1 MSVRVLPRGAYLLV
15 AAGIVLAGTAS
26 ARAQDT
32 GGQIPPAQTQ
42 PGGLDPSDPL
52 APLPDLGLAWPDL
65 DDRSDE
71 LIDGQPAP
79 ETAATGPAERRYSV
93 RLDGI
98 DEVKSDLLRSRFDEL
113 SVLKK
118 NDGDAANGAQID
130 RRAREDAELLV
141 QLLRAEGYYDAR
153 VRPLVEPQGDSLV
166 VTLRARLGDLYQL
179 TDVDITGVERA
190 GDRTDELTTA
200 FGVDAQDPANAD
212 KIVAGEAALKAE
224 VGRQGFPFAKV
235 GAPELVVDH
244 ENRTAQ
250 LNIAVDPGTQR
261 RYGTIRMAND
271 DVFDGEHVMDIAR
284 FDSGELY
291 NSDDVTD
298 LGRALIATGLVSSAD
313 VKPVP
318 GSTPETVDIAVE
330 LDPAPPRTIAGELGY
345 GTGEGFRAEASWTH
359 RNFFKP
365 EGAITLRGVAGTEE
379 QLASLSFRRNNFKM
393 RDRVLTAQVSA
404 ANINRNAYDARTI
417 SLSGGLELQSN
428 LIFQKPWTWSI
439 GAELLLTDERDTII
453 ETGVDRRRTFFI
465 GALPGSLY
473 YDGTDDLLD
482 PTRGFRL
489 GGRLSPEVSL
499 QGSVFGYARTQIDGS
514 FYLPFGEKIVLAAR
528 TRLGTIAGASRD
540 DIAPSRRFYAG
551 GGGSVRGYSY
561 QAIGPRDADNN
572 PIGGKSLAEFS
583 IEARVRFG
591 STFGVVPFIDA
602 GNVSQGS
609 LPGFDNL
616 RIGAGIGARY
626 YSNFGPIRID
636 VGTPINPAPGDPRVA
651 VYVSLGQAF

>member
-15 AAGIVLAGTAS
+15 AAGMVLAGAAQS
-26 ARAQDT
+26 RAQE
-32 GGQIPPAQTQ
+32 GGVQAPPA
-42 PGGLDPSDPL
+42 PAAAGDLDPSAPL
-52 APLPDLGLAWPDL
+52 APMPDLGLAWPDL

-71 LIDGQPAP
+71 LIDGEPAF
-79 ETAATGPAERRYSV
+79 EAVAAGPAERRYAV
-93 RLDGI
+93 RIDGI
-98 DEVKSDLLRSRFDEL
+98 DAVKSDLLRSRFDEL

-130 RRAREDAELLV
+130 RRAREDSELLV

-153 VRPLVEPQGDSLV
+153 VRPLVEPQGDRLQ
-166 VTLRARLGDLYQL
+166 VTLRVRLGDLYQL
-179 TDVDITGVERA
+179 TAVDLAGVERA
-190 GDRTDELTTA
+190 GDRSDELTEA
-200 FGVDAQDPANAD
+200 FGVGQQDPANAD
-212 KIVAGEAALKAE
+212 DIVAGEQALRAE

-244 ENRTAQ
+244 EKRTAQ
-250 LNIAVDPGTQR
+250 LNISVDPGSQR
-261 RYGTIRMAND
+261 RYGTIRMAD
-271 DVFDGEHVMDIAR
+271 DTVFDGEHVMDIAR
-284 FDSGELY
+284 FKSGELY

-318 GSTPETVDIAVE
+318 GASDETVDIAVA
-330 LDPAPPRTIAGELGY
+330 LDPAPPRTVAGELGY

-379 QLASLSFRRNNFKM
+379 QLASLSFRRNNFRM

-404 ANINRNAYDARTI
+404 ANINRNAFDAKTI

-439 GAELLLTDERDTII
+439 GAEILASDERDTIV

-465 GALPGSLY
+465 AALPGSLY
-473 YDGTDDLLD
+473 YDGTNDLLD

-499 QGSVFGYARTQIDGS
+499 QGDVGAYARMQLDGS
-514 FYLPFGEKIVLAAR
+514 FYLPFNDKIVIAAR
-528 TRLGTIAGASRD
+528 TRLGTIGGASRD

-583 IEARVRFG
+583 IEARVRIG

-602 GNVSQGS
+602 GNISQGS

-616 RIGAGIGARY
+616 RIGAGVGARY

-636 VGTPINPAPGDPRVA
+636 VGTPINPAPGDPRIA

>member
-15 AAGIVLAGTAS
+15 AVGMVLAGTAPL
-26 ARAQDT
+26 RAQDAT
-32 GGQIPPAQTQ
+32 AQTPPVQAQ
-42 PGGLDPSDPL
+42 PGALDPSDPL
-52 APLPDLGLAWPDL
+52 APLPDIGVAWPDL

-93 RLDGI
+93 RIDGI
-98 DEVKSDLLRSRFDEL
+98 DEVKSGLLRSRFDEL
-113 SVLKK
+113 SVLKQ
-118 NDGDAANGAQID
+118 NDGDPANGAQID
-130 RRAREDAELLV
+130 RRARDDAELLE

-153 VRPLVEPQGDSLV
+153 VRPEVEPQGDRLLV
-166 VTLRARLGDLYQL
+166 TMRVRLGEIYQL
-179 TDVDITGVERA
+179 TEVDLAGVSRA

-200 FGVDAQDPANAD
+200 FGVDEQDPANAD
-212 KIVAGEAALKAE
+212 NIVAGEAALRAE
-224 VGRQGFPFAKV
+224 VGRQGFPFAKI
-235 GAPELVVDH
+235 GEPELVVDH
-244 ENRTAQ
+244 ENRTAR
-250 LNIAVDPGTQR
+250 LNISVDPGTQR

-271 DVFDGEHVMDIAR
+271 DVFDGDHVMDIAR
-284 FDSGELY
+284 FETGELY

-318 GSTPETVDIAVE
+318 GATDETVDIAVD
-330 LDPAPPRTIAGELGY
+330 LDPAPPRTTAGELGY

-365 EGAITLRGVAGTEE
+365 EGAITVRGVAGTEE

-393 RDRVLTAQVSA
+393 RDRVLTAQISA
-404 ANINRNAYDARTI
+404 ANINRNAFDAKTL

-439 GAELLLTDERDTII
+439 GAELLASDERDTIVT
-453 ETGVDRRRTFFI
+453 TGEERRRTFFI
-465 GALPGSLY
+465 AALPGSLY

-499 QGSVFGYARTQIDGS
+499 QGGVGGYARMQIDGS
-514 FYLPFGEKIVLAAR
+514 FYLPFNEKIVLAAR

-583 IEARVRFG
+583 LEARVRFG
-591 STFGVVPFIDA
+591 NFGVVPFVDA
-602 GNVSQGS
+602 GNISQGS

-616 RIGAGIGARY
+616 RIGAGVGARY

-636 VGTPINPAPGDPRVA
+636 VGTPINPAPGDPRIA